1 MAVVAEA
8 RLAVAAEADMAVAAA
23 AGMAAVRARLMN
35 GCGRCHNTNWVH
47 ISLSRKKRKPR
58 LAEVLAEMQQQQRQ
72 QQQQP
77 PFPTGYGPYGYA
89 FAPKDGP
96 FEKVARP
103 APVALVDEL
112 AEDVFE
118 VVEDS
123 EC

>member
-1 MAVVAEA
+1 
-8 RLAVAAEADMAVAAA
+8 
-23 AGMAAVRARLMN
+23 
-35 GCGRCHNTNWVH
+35 
-47 ISLSRKKRKPR
+47 
-58 LAEVLAEMQQQQRQ
+58 MQQQQR
-72 QQQQP
+72 QP